1 MTIDKT
7 VGNDTFFVF
16 SWSNSQPFFFVRDPK
31 GKEYGS
37 SDFTVDSSNL
47 RTARLNISGTAEVKT
62 MTFCLF
68 LN

>member
-1 MTIDKT
+1 MAIDKT

-16 SWSNSQPFFFVRDPK
+16 SWSKSQPFFFVRDPK

-37 SDFTVDSSNL
+37 SDFTVDGSNL